1 VPPDVLPDGTL
12 GAPADPLTAAKTS
25 RRVPEFGLT
34 LIASIETP
42 PFPALENAALPVAL
56 HVFPPSAD
64 FITPAP

>member
-1 VPPDVLPDGTL
+1 M
-12 GAPADPLTAAKTS
+12 
-25 RRVPEFGLT
+25 PEFGLT

-42 PFPALENAALPVAL
+42 PFSALENAALPVAL